1 MRIVE
6 CSAPL
11 DAGRE
16 SIIVCVPLIGT
27 SEAKGWID
35 RALATIASILKHT
48 AEPVTVVTGGET
60 EALNELAHAVGH
72 DLPRELPAIATPR
85 SATDADL
92 LWRLLAASAP
102 ADVAL
107 VAPGVRVHPQWL
119 ARLRDAALSDT
130 VVASASAMV
139 DGDAAVA
146 EAIAASSLRLRP
158 RIERIGPH
166 CALLR
171 RPALDLIDPAP
182 AGDGDSW
189 GEALRALGA
198 MLRRLGMIH
207 VAADDVA
214 VQQPASALAVHGEPL
229 ALDDLEAAD
238 ARAVAEDRGPLPRA
252 VARAAIAHRPL
263 TVTLDARSLT
273 SAVGGTQTYA
283 LGLALALAEEPRL
296 RLRALV
302 PHDLSEHA
310 AGALGAAAVELITPE
325 RAHETRSAVVHRPQ
339 QISSPADFEI
349 LRRVGERLVI
359 THQDLIAYHNP
370 SYHPDAETWT
380 RHRELTRTALAAA
393 DRVVFFSEH
402 ARRDAL
408 AEDLIDMQRAH
419 VVGIGPDQTAP
430 TGARPAPPAGLSGGQ
445 PFVFCLGADY
455 AHKNRPFAIRMLIEL
470 HALGWQGWL
479 VLAGPHVE
487 HGSSRAME
495 QELLAA
501 HPQIADF
508 VLDLGAVQEHA
519 KRWLFS
525 HARALIYPSIY
536 EGFGL
541 LPLEAAEARLPCL
554 YAAQASLAELDAGAA
569 TLTPWDAAASAAAA
583 LPLLED
589 GPPRTRH
596 LDALA
601 RLATP
606 SWSEIVERLLEVY
619 RQAASG
625 PRSAGALLDPELHL
639 TVTSKLRQTERE
651 REHHEQ
657 VAQAYQDALHALEE
671 RVSLGLPLIDRGGL
685 LSDAQQRGLMR
696 VAARGAVG
704 TVALAP
710 FGLLGRVR
718 PGEPDRS

>member
-6 CSAPL
+6 GSALL
-11 DAGRE
+11 DAGGG
-16 SIIVCVPLIGT
+16 STVACVPLIGAL
-27 SEAKGWID
+27 EADDRID
-35 RALATIASILKHT
+35 RALVTIASIRDHT
-48 AEPVTVVTGGET
+48 AEPVTIATAGT
-60 EALNELAHAVGH
+60 PDALAALVRAATD
-72 DLPRELPAIATPR
+72 DLLSDLPAIEAPR

-92 LWRLLAASAP
+92 LRRLLAACAP

-107 VAPGVRVHPQWL
+107 VAPGVRVHPEWL
-119 ARLRDAALSDT
+119 ARLRDATLSDT
-130 VVASASAMV
+130 VVASATAMLG
-139 DGDAAVA
+139 GDATAA
-146 EAIAASSLRLRP
+146 QAIAASSLRLRP

-171 RPALDLIDPAP
+171 RPALDLIDPGS
-182 AGDGDSW
+182 AGSDNSW
-189 GEALRALGA
+189 HGALRTLGA
-198 MLRRLGMIH
+198 ALRGLGMIH

-214 VQQPASALAVHGEPL
+214 VELPASALTAHREPL

-238 ARAVAEDRGPLPRA
+238 ARAVADDRGPLPRA
-252 VARAAIAHRPL
+252 IARAAMARSPL

-283 LGLALALAEEPRL
+283 LGLALALAEDPRL

-302 PHDLSEHA
+302 PHDLSDHA
-310 AGALGAAAVELITPE
+310 AGALGAAEVELITPE
-325 RAHETRSAVVHRPQ
+325 QAHETRSAVVHRPQ

-370 SYHPDAETWT
+370 SYHLDAETWT

-408 AEDLIDMQRAH
+408 AEDLIDAQRAH
-419 VVGIGPDQTAP
+419 VVGIGAD
-430 TGARPAPPAGLSGGQ
+430 RPQPPSDRSAPPAGLSSEQ
-445 PFVFCLGADY
+445 PFVFCLGANY
-455 AHKNRPFAIRMLIEL
+455 THKNRPFAIRMLIEL
-470 HALGWQGWL
+470 HALGWRGRL
-479 VLAGPHVE
+479 VLAGPHME
-487 HGSSRAME
+487 HGSSRATE

-508 VLDLGAVQEHA
+508 VLDLGAVQEQT

-541 LPLEAAEARLPCL
+541 LPLEAAGARLPCL
-554 YAAQASLAELDAGAA
+554 YAPQASLAELDAGAA
-569 TLTPWDAAASAAAA
+569 TLTPWDATASAAAA
-583 LPLLED
+583 LPLLDE
-589 GPPRTRH
+589 GPARTRH

-601 RLATP
+601 RLAAP
-606 SWSEIVERLLEVY
+606 SWSDVVERLLEIY
-619 RQAASG
+619 RQAATG

-639 TVTSKLRQTERE
+639 TVAWKLRQTERE

-657 VAQAYQDALHALEE
+657 VAQNYQDALHALEE

-685 LSDAQQRGLMR
+685 LSEAQQRGLMR
-696 VAARGAVG
+696 VAARTHIGRIG
-704 TVALAP
+704 LAP
-710 FGLLGRVR
+710 FGLLGRIGASSIR
-718 PGEPDRS
+718 E